1 MTAWLAAVW
10 RRSWKRS
17 RPSPASAQ
25 TARQH
30 AMRLDCPRASA
41 WRGNL
46 VAGLCHPA
54 TAQAYEDGYDTAR
67 VKAALRYPGT
77 NSGYTGG
84 WF

>member
-1 MTAWLAAVW
+1 MPCKPTDSGAPPARKHLDRARRMGRAAF
-10 RRSWKRS
+10 RNGN
-17 RPSPASAQ
+17 
-25 TARQH
+25 
-30 AMRLDCPRASA
+30 